1 MRQYGRKAAV
11 FVGVVTAAA
20 VSMAAPAKADLL
32 SSVSSGCTYPNMSQ
46 PFLRWLDPIKY
57 TLAPD
62 GGFEKNAAGWQLRG
76 GAVVVAGNE
85 SFNLSGPGTKSLYL
99 PSGSSATSPAMC
111 VQTLDVFARYV
122 AKNRGT
128 VLLSSLKVDAIV
140 RDGSGKTFVLPAGV
154 NTGGSSW
161 GPSLPAAAALDLL
174 GLTNGGNVT
183 VSFRF
188 TPVGLG
194 AKWQIDDLYVDPL
207 KMG

>member
-1 MRQYGRKAAV
+1 MRRIGAGIAV
-11 FVGVVTAAA
+11 LVGLVA
-20 VSMAAPAKADLL
+20 VAFAAAPAGADIIG
-32 SSVSSGCTYPNMSQ
+32 GCPDRQMSR
-46 PFLRWLDPIKY
+46 PFLRWLDPVSY

-62 GGFEKNAAGWQLRG
+62 GGFEHDGAGWQLRG
-76 GAVVVAGNE
+76 GADVIAGNE
-85 SFNLSGPGTKSLYL
+85 SFALSGAGGSSLYL
-99 PSGSSATSPAMC
+99 PSGSSATSPQMC
-111 VQTLDVFARYV
+111 VETLDVFARYV

-128 VLLSSLKVDAIV
+128 ILLSSLKVDAIV
-140 RDGSGKTFVLPAGV
+140 RDGEGHNFTLPAGV

-161 GPSLPAAAALDLL
+161 QPSLPAVALLSLL
-174 GLTNGGNVT
+174 GIVNDGNVT